1 MHDNNPE
8 LPEGYSPVPAG
19 KVANVVTFLEMR
31 QSPAETA
38 GLPEL
43 PLTLARLGPQNLDI
57 YRRLFREIGED
68 WLWVSM
74 LEIGDDEVRGILA
87 HPLVETYALRDGGRD
102 IGLVELDFRVAGEC
116 ELVYFGLVKDA
127 IGKGTGRFLM
137 NQAIAK
143 AFAQTIERFWLHTCT
158 FDHPS
163 AAGFYQRSGFKPYK
177 LMVEVHDDPRLMGL
191 LPKTAA
197 PHIPLLEPAASA
209 K

>member
-8 LPEGYSPVPAG
+8 LPKGYSPVPAG

-31 QSPAETA
+31 QRPAETA

-43 PLTLARLGPQNLDI
+43 PLTLARLGPHNLDI
-57 YRRLFREIGED
+57 YRRLFRDIGED

-87 HPLVETYALRDGGRD
+87 HPSVETYALRDGGSD
-102 IGLVELDFRVAGEC
+102 IGLVELDFRVPGEC

-143 AFAQTIERFWLHTCT
+143 AFAQPIERFWLHTCT

-209 K
+209 E

>member
-1 MHDNNPE
+1 MHDDNTE

-31 QSPAETA
+31 QRPAETA
-38 GLPEL
+38 GVPEL
-43 PLTLARLGPQNLDI
+43 PLTLVRLGPQNLDI
-57 YRRLFREIGED
+57 YRRLFRDVGED

-74 LEIGDDEVRGILA
+74 LEIGDDEVRDILA
-87 HPLVETYALRDGGRD
+87 HPSMETYALRDGDRD
-102 IGLVELDFRVAGEC
+102 IGLVELDFRVTGEC
-116 ELVYFGLVKDA
+116 EVVYFGVVKDA

-143 AFAQTIERFWLHTCT
+143 AWAQPIERFWLHTCT
-158 FDHPS
+158 FDHP
-163 AAGFYQRSGFKPYK
+163 AAVGFYQRSGFKPYK

-197 PHIPLLEPAASA
+197 PHIPLLEPATGAE
-209 K
+209 

>member
-1 MHDNNPE
+1 MNDSNPE
-8 LPEGYSPVPAG
+8 LPEGYSPVPPG

-31 QSPAETA
+31 ARPAET
-38 GLPEL
+38 GDQPQL
-43 PLTLARLGPQNLDI
+43 PLTLMRLGPQDLDI
-57 YRRLFREIGED
+57 YRRLFREVGED

-87 HPLVETYALRDGGRD
+87 DPSIETYSLRDGDRD

-116 ELVYFGLVKDA
+116 EIVYFGVVRDA

-143 AFAQTIERFWLHTCT
+143 AWAHPIDRFWLHTCT
-158 FDHPS
+158 FDHP
-163 AAGFYQRSGFKPYK
+163 AAVGFYQRSGFKPFK
-177 LMVEVHDDPRLMGL
+177 LMVEIHDDPRLTGQ

-197 PHIPLLEPAASA
+197 PHVPLLEPAE
-209 K
+209 

>member
-1 MHDNNPE
+1 MYDNNPE
-8 LPEGYSPVPAG
+8 LPEGYSPIPSG

-31 QSPAETA
+31 KRPAEMA

-43 PLTLARLGPQNLDI
+43 PHTLVRLGPQNLDI
-57 YRRLFREIGED
+57 YKRLFREVGED

-87 HPLVETYALRDGGRD
+87 DPSIETYSLRDGDRD
-102 IGLVELDFRVAGEC
+102 IGLLELDFRVPGEC
-116 ELVYFGLVKDA
+116 EVVYFGIVKDA

-143 AFAQTIERFWLHTCT
+143 AWAHPIERFWLHTCT

-163 AAGFYQRSGFKPYK
+163 ALGFYQHLGFRPYK
-177 LMVEVHDDPRLMGL
+177 LMVEVHDDPRLIGL

-197 PHIPLLEPAASA
+197 SHVPLLEPTESG